1 MYAIKTEREPF
12 DREIQPRLLVLDA
25 DPQVRETVSKSLSN
39 CGCLVYFEGS
49 PDLFENILLKVAH
62 FDVVLIDLFDPVE
75 RPFEMLSIIKENS
88 PRTEVIFISNL
99 AEVPLWIES
108 MQRGAYD
115 YLPKPLNRQELRRV
129 IRGALGKNAAHCDLA
144 LPSQSPGLRLQDSN
158 L

>member
-1 MYAIKTEREPF
+1 MFAIKTEREPLE
-12 DREIQPRLLVLDA
+12 REIQARVLVLDP

-39 CGCLVYFEGS
+39 NDCLIFFEGS
-49 PDLFENILLKVAH
+49 PDRFENRLLEQAH

-75 RPFEMLSIIKENS
+75 RPFELLSIIKENS
-88 PRTEVIFISNL
+88 PRTEVIFISHL

-115 YLPKPLNRQELRRV
+115 YLPKPLNRQELLRV
-129 IRGALGKNAAHCDLA
+129 VRGALGKSVAHCDLM

-158 L
+158 D